1 MISVNRL
8 PLVFRGASKA
18 VIARLRIH
26 VDEAEMY
33 VSYSLV
39 NLSKSRTQKGNIKLN
54 MLRGIAYLVFVFMNC

>member
-26 VDEAEMY
+26 VDETEMY

-39 NLSKSRTQKGNIKLN
+39 NLSKSRTQKGNIN
-54 MLRGIAYLVFVFMNC
+54 